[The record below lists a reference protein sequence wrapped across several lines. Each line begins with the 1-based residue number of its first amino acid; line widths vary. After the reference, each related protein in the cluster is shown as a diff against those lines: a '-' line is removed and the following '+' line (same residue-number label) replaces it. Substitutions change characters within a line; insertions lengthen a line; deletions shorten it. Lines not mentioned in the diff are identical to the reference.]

1 VISPPAEVLERGRS
15 YGFLPEDITRFVEN
29 LFLQVRLN

>member
-1 VISPPAEVLERGRS
+1 VLERGRS